1 MLATFWVALFRN
13 EEKAELKQVIQ
24 TLGQKEIALK
34 NDLKTDYERIL
45 LPNAVKPLALAIVI
59 PVL

>member
-34 NDLKTDYERIL
+34 NDLKADYERIL
-45 LPNAVKPLALAIVI
+45 PPNAVKPLALAIVI

>member
-34 NDLKTDYERIL
+34 NDLKADYERIL

>member
-34 NDLKTDYERIL
+34 NDLKADYERIL
-45 LPNAVKPLALAIVI
+45 PPNAVKPLALAIVI
-59 PVL
+59 PAL

>member
-24 TLGQKEIALK
+24 TLEQKEIALK
-34 NDLKTDYERIL
+34 NDLKADYERIL
-45 LPNAVKPLALAIVI
+45 PPNAVKPLALAIVI
-59 PVL
+59 PAL